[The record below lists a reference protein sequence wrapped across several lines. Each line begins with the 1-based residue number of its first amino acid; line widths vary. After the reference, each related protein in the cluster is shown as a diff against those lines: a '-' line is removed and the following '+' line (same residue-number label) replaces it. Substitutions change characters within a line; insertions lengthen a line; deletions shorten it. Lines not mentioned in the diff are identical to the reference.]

1 MNSKKKNILIL
12 MIIVFVI
19 LIVVGVGVVVL
30 VNRNKSIESPNI
42 NDKEPEKELT
52 EEEAGLM
59 VNDLYFIAV
68 ELYDTGKYVSLPK
81 TGSVYYATKGKLK
94 ELGYT
99 NVDELV
105 LDNCS
110 DGHSI
115 IFFDTEN
122 PNNYLSG
129 YPISAV
135 HDCSSFIVE

>member
-1 MNSKKKNILIL
+1 MNNKKNNLIS
-12 MIIVFVI
+12 IVIVLLI

-52 EEEAGLM
+52 EEEAGNM
-59 VNDLYFIAV
+59 INDLYLIGLD
-68 ELYDTGKYVSLPK
+68 LYDSGKYLNLPK
-81 TGSVYYATKGKLK
+81 NGSMYYVTKGKLR

-99 NVDELV
+99 NIDKLV

-115 IFFDTEN
+115 LFFNTEKEN
-122 PNNYLSG
+122 SG
-129 YPISAV
+129 LIGDPIIAV
-135 HDCSSFIVE
+135 HDCSGFTIE